1 MSSNVLLNGR
11 YRLVDRIAAGGMGE
25 VWSASDEVLG
35 REVAVKLLKN
45 QYVADDQFRARFRA
59 EAQFSAR
66 LSHPGIAQ
74 VYDFGEQDD
83 LAFLVMELVRG
94 EPLSAILERT
104 GRLTPEVT
112 LDLMS
117 QAARALQTAHDA
129 GIVHRDIKPGNLM
142 ITSDGRVKITDFG
155 IARAQQSNT
164 LTQTGMVMGTAQYV
178 SPEQASG
185 KTVTAASDIYSLG
198 VVAYE
203 CLAGAPPF
211 TAEQPIAI
219 ALAHVRDTPPEL
231 PEDVPQPMAD
241 LVMQTLAKDPEMR
254 PVPASHLAD
263 TALSLLDG
271 PGTTPG
277 GGFAGTGAM
286 RTAAVTG
293 MAAAAPTG
301 MHDPMGEGPDGPG
314 PNGTGELAATPP
326 RRSRRRLIAAGA
338 LGAAVIALGAVL
350 TATMWPTNHATRSGD
365 NPRPTASN
373 SVASTGPTH
382 TRETSGP
389 VEPTGEP
396 TYTQQH
402 QPQQRS
408 SPTHYTHQP
417 TSTPTDTGG
426 QLPTHSSSPPP
437 SHTHS
442 SQPTQPTQPTDDDTP
457 PSTPTP

>member
-1 MSSNVLLNGR
+1 MSSNLLLNGR
-11 YRLVDRIAAGGMGE
+11 YRLLERIAAGGMGE

-59 EAQFSAR
+59 EAQYAAR

-94 EPLSAILERT
+94 EPLSAILERA

-112 LDLMS
+112 LDLVS

-155 IARAQQSNT
+155 IARAAQSNT

-203 CLAGAPPF
+203 CLAGAAPF

-219 ALAHVRDTPPEL
+219 ALAHVRDTPDEL
-231 PEDVPQPMAD
+231 PEDVPQPVSD
-241 LVMQTLAKDPEMR
+241 LVMQALAKDPAAR
-254 PVPASHLAD
+254 PMPATRLAENAFALLESTETGFS
-263 TALSLLDG
+263 TAAR
-271 PGTTPG
+271 
-277 GGFAGTGAM
+277 GFAGTG
-286 RTAAVTG
+286 VQ
-293 MAAAAPTG
+293 AAATG
-301 MHDPMGEGPDGPG
+301 VYTGASTNVQPPVGDGT
-314 PNGTGELAATPP
+314 TGDISDSEERP
-326 RRSRRRLIAAGA
+326 RRSRKRLIAAVS

-350 TATMWPTNHATRSGD
+350 TATMWPTSNSARYSGD
-365 NPRPTASN
+365 TPRVRTSDTG
-373 SVASTGPTH
+373 SSTGPAAT
-382 TRETSGP
+382 ENP
-389 VEPTGEP
+389 N
-396 TYTQQH
+396 
-402 QPQQRS
+402 
-408 SPTHYTHQP
+408 QP
-417 TSTPTDTGG
+417 TPTTHHTYSQGPQVTSAPTRHTLRPTPTDTATGPLPTRSSAP
-426 QLPTHSSSPPP
+426 QPTHSKPSEPTHSSTPPP
-437 SHTHS
+437 KTH
-442 SQPTQPTQPTDDDTP
+442 TP
-457 PSTPTP
+457 PATPSP

>member
-11 YRLVDRIAAGGMGE
+11 YRLVERIAAGGMGE
-25 VWSASDEVLG
+25 VWGASDEVLG

-59 EAQFSAR
+59 EAQYSAR

-104 GRLTPEVT
+104 GRLSPEVT

-231 PEDVPQPMAD
+231 PDDVPEPVAD
-241 LVMQTLAKDPEMR
+241 LVMQALAKDPQTR
-254 PVPASHLAD
+254 PVPAAHLAD
-263 TALSLLDG
+263 TALSLLDL
-271 PGTTPG
+271 PGTTPA
-277 GGFAGTGAM
+277 GGFAGTGGM

-293 MAAAAPTG
+293 MAAAAPTSMQG
-301 MHDPMGEGPDGPG
+301 PVGGGPDGPG
-314 PNGTGELAATPP
+314 PNGTGELDATPP
-326 RRSRRRLIAAGA
+326 RRSRKRLIAAGA

-350 TATMWPTNHATRSGD
+350 TATMWPTSHATRSGD
-365 NPRPTASN
+365 TPRPSASSSGPSTA
-373 SVASTGPTH
+373 PTH
-382 TRETSGP
+382 TRNTDQPVGP
-389 VEPTGEP
+389 TAQPTH
-396 TYTQQH
+396 TQQ
-402 QPQQRS
+402 QPPPQS
-408 SPTHYTHQP
+408 TTHYTEQP
-417 TSTPTDTGG
+417 TSTPTHTGG
-426 QLPTHSSSPPP
+426 QRPTHSASPPA
-437 SHTHS
+437 SHTHT
-442 SQPTQPTQPTDDDTP
+442 SQPTHSEQPTDHDTP
-457 PSTPTP
+457 PPTPTP